1 LKRRF
6 AIDYKVAALCCTRE
20 NCRKSWRMHHI
31 RLSPERK
38 VEAME
43 RKQRTFLRNVHA
55 RAFALSVAA
64 VLGIGLIAGC
74 HGRSASDY
82 LSDGD
87 AAMQKGQLPQAEQNY
102 QAAAK
107 AEPND
112 PRVHVALGNLYLFE
126 QKPTLAQSEFMKVLE
141 LEPANAVAHSALGGI
156 YESQSQMG
164 AAEEQYRAAVA
175 LKPADPAYRLQL
187 GSLLAKVSKL
197 AWAESEI
204 RTAIGLQPKNAQAHL
219 ALANVL
225 NAFPN
230 AKTEADTEYAE
241 ARALDPHL
249 VAPTPPVAGAPA
261 PAAPAA
267 NPSVE
272 AAAVPPPAVP
282 GVKRAKLK
290 PLNRKFKLTKD
301 SAVYQQ
307 PDGSTSAVGQVHR
320 GHFVHVTGIQG
331 SWLQVTLRN
340 GTVGFIPVS
349 AAE

>member
-1 LKRRF
+1 
-6 AIDYKVAALCCTRE
+6 
-20 NCRKSWRMHHI
+20 
-31 RLSPERK
+31 
-38 VEAME
+38 ME
-43 RKQRTFLRNVHA
+43 RKQRTFLRKVRA
-55 RAFALSVAA
+55 RALALSVAA
-64 VLGIGLIAGC
+64 ALGIGLIAGC
-74 HGRSASDY
+74 HGGSASDY
-82 LSDGD
+82 LSAGD
-87 AAMQKGQLPQAEQNY
+87 AAMQKGQLPQAGQNY

-107 AEPND
+107 AAPND

-126 QKPTLAQSEFMKVLE
+126 QKPTLAQPEFMKVLE
-141 LEPANAVAHSALGGI
+141 LEPANAVAHSALGEI

-187 GSLLAKVSKL
+187 GSLLAKVNKL
-197 AWAESEI
+197 IWAESEI
-204 RTAIGLQPKNAQAHL
+204 RTAIGLQPKNARAHL

-225 NAFPN
+225 SAIPS
-230 AKTEADTEYAE
+230 AKTEADAEYAE

-249 VAPTPPVAGAPA
+249 MAPTPPVAGTPA

-267 NPSVE
+267 NPAE
-272 AAAVPPPAVP
+272 AAAVPAPAAP
-282 GVKRAKLK
+282 GGKRAKLK

-307 PDGSTSAVGQVHR
+307 PDGSTTAVGQVHR

-331 SWLQVTLRN
+331 NWLQVTLHN

>member
-1 LKRRF
+1 
-6 AIDYKVAALCCTRE
+6 
-20 NCRKSWRMHHI
+20 
-31 RLSPERK
+31 
-38 VEAME
+38 ME
-43 RKQRTFLRNVHA
+43 RKQRTFLRKVRA
-55 RAFALSVAA
+55 RALALSVAA
-64 VLGIGLIAGC
+64 ALGIGLIAGC
-74 HGRSASDY
+74 HGESASDY
-82 LSDGD
+82 LSAGD

-107 AEPND
+107 AAPND

-126 QKPTLAQSEFMKVLE
+126 QKPTLAQPEFMKVLE
-141 LEPANAVAHSALGGI
+141 LEPANAVAHSALGEI

-187 GSLLAKVSKL
+187 GSLLAKVNKL
-197 AWAESEI
+197 IWAESEI
-204 RTAIGLQPKNAQAHL
+204 RTAIGLQPKNARAHL

-225 NAFPN
+225 SAIPS
-230 AKTEADTEYAE
+230 AKTEADAEYAE

-249 VAPTPPVAGAPA
+249 MAATPPVAGTPAPVAPVANPAEAAAVPA
-261 PAAPAA
+261 PAAP
-267 NPSVE
+267 
-272 AAAVPPPAVP
+272 
-282 GVKRAKLK
+282 GGKRAKLK

-307 PDGSTSAVGQVHR
+307 PDGSTTAVGQVHR

-331 SWLQVTLRN
+331 NWLQVTLHN

>member
-1 LKRRF
+1 
-6 AIDYKVAALCCTRE
+6 
-20 NCRKSWRMHHI
+20 
-31 RLSPERK
+31 
-38 VEAME
+38 ME
-43 RKQRTFLRNVHA
+43 RKQRTFLRKVRA
-55 RAFALSVAA
+55 RALALSVAA
-64 VLGIGLIAGC
+64 ALGIGLMAGC
-74 HGRSASDY
+74 HGESASDY
-82 LSDGD
+82 LSAGD

-107 AEPND
+107 AAPND

-141 LEPANAVAHSALGGI
+141 LEPANAVAHSALGEI

-187 GSLLAKVSKL
+187 GSLLAKVNKL
-197 AWAESEI
+197 IWAESEI
-204 RTAIGLQPKNAQAHL
+204 RTAIGLQPKNARAHL

-225 NAFPN
+225 SAIPS
-230 AKTEADTEYAE
+230 AKTEADAEYAE

-249 VAPTPPVAGAPA
+249 MAPTPPVAGTPA

-267 NPSVE
+267 NPAE
-272 AAAVPPPAVP
+272 AAAVPAPAAP
-282 GVKRAKLK
+282 GGKRAKLK

-307 PDGSTSAVGQVHR
+307 PDGSTTAVGQVHR

-331 SWLQVTLRN
+331 NWLQVTLHN

>member
-1 LKRRF
+1 
-6 AIDYKVAALCCTRE
+6 
-20 NCRKSWRMHHI
+20 
-31 RLSPERK
+31 
-38 VEAME
+38 ME
-43 RKQRTFLRNVHA
+43 RKQRTFLRNVCA

-64 VLGIGLIAGC
+64 ALGIGLMAGC
-74 HGRSASDY
+74 HGQSASDY
-82 LSDGD
+82 LSAGD

-112 PRVHVALGNLYLFE
+112 PRVHLALGNLYLFE

-141 LEPANAVAHSALGGI
+141 LEPANAVAHSALGQI
-156 YESQSQMG
+156 YESQPQTG

-187 GSLLAKVSKL
+187 GSLLAKVNKL
-197 AWAESEI
+197 VWAEGEI

-219 ALANVL
+219 ALANLL
-225 NAFPN
+225 NATPN
-230 AKTEADTEYAE
+230 AKTEADAEYAE

-249 VAPTPPVAGAPA
+249 MRSMPPIAAA

-267 NPSVE
+267 PAVNPAE
-272 AAAVPPPAVP
+272 AAGMPPPAAP
-282 GVKRAKLK
+282 GGKPAKLK

-307 PDGSTSAVGQVHR
+307 PDGSTTAVGQVHR

-331 SWLQVTLRN
+331 NWLQVTLHN

>member
-1 LKRRF
+1 
-6 AIDYKVAALCCTRE
+6 
-20 NCRKSWRMHHI
+20 
-31 RLSPERK
+31 
-38 VEAME
+38 ME
-43 RKQRTFLRNVHA
+43 RKQRTFLRNVRA
-55 RAFALSVAA
+55 RALALSAA
-64 VLGIGLIAGC
+64 AALGMGLIAGC
-74 HGRSASDY
+74 HGQSASDY

-107 AEPND
+107 AAPND
-112 PRVHVALGNLYLFE
+112 PRVHVALGNLYFVE

-141 LEPANAVAHSALGGI
+141 LEPSNTVAHSALGGV
-156 YESQSQMG
+156 YEAQSQMG

-187 GSLLAKVSKL
+187 GSLLAKVNSPV
-197 AWAESEI
+197 WAEGEI
-204 RTAIGLQPKNAQAHL
+204 RTAIGPQPENAQAHL
-219 ALANVL
+219 ALANLL
-225 NAFPN
+225 NATPN
-230 AKTEADTEYAE
+230 GKTEADAEYAE

-249 VAPTPPVAGAPA
+249 MAPTPPVAGAPPPA

-267 NPSVE
+267 NPGAE
-272 AAAVPPPAVP
+272 AAAAPPPAAP
-282 GVKRAKLK
+282 GGKRAKLK

-307 PDGSTSAVGQVHR
+307 PDGSASAVGQVHR

-331 SWLQVTLRN
+331 NWLQVTLHN